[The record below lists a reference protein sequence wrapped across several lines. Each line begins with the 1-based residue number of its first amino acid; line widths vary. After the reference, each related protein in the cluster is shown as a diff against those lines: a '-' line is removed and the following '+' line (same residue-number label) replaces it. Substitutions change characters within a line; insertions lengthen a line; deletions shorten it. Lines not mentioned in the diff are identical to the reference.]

1 MKLLGTDLVHGADHA
16 AEHMIQAAITA
27 RALDC
32 RDVAGLPHHADATAV
47 ARRVLADR
55 ALIARRVVEAAAA
68 EMDLALHH
76 EDGVRQA
83 ASLLGVG
90 LEKVIGDALGALG
103 TDARKAA
110 QLIEKDL

>member
-1 MKLLGTDLVHGADHA
+1 MC
-16 AEHMIQAAITA
+16 I
-27 RALDC
+27 
-32 RDVAGLPHHADATAV
+32 RDS
-47 ARRVLADR
+47 
-55 ALIARRVVEAAAA
+55 
-68 EMDLALHH
+68 HH

>member
-1 MKLLGTDLVHGADHA
+1 
-16 AEHMIQAAITA
+16 
-27 RALDC
+27 
-32 RDVAGLPHHADATAV
+32 
-47 ARRVLADR
+47 
-55 ALIARRVVEAAAA
+55 
-68 EMDLALHH
+68 MDLALHH

-90 LEKVIGDALGALG
+90 LEKVIGDTLGALG